1 MQDLHGKVI
10 MNIEDRLQI
19 QDLVSRY
26 AYLVD
31 SFMAAEWLEV
41 FTPDAV
47 LDESAFGMGRYEGHD
62 ALLAYAQA
70 IAGRVEHLIHLMS
83 NHLIWESG
91 NDTARGT
98 CFAIVESMQ
107 KTGAR
112 ARYHVKYEDE
122 YKRIDGRWLIHRRIL
137 RSSFPPEILAS
148 A

>member
-1 MQDLHGKVI
+1 MD
-10 MNIEDRLQI
+10 IEDRFQI

-26 AYLVD
+26 AFFVD
-31 SFMAAEWLEV
+31 SFMTREWVDV

-62 ALLAYAQA
+62 ALLGYAEA
-70 IAGRVEHLIHLMS
+70 IARRVEHLIHVMS
-83 NHLIWESG
+83 NHLIWESTA
-91 NDTARGT
+91 DTARGT

-122 YKRIDGRWLIHRRIL
+122 YKKIDGKWLIHRRIL
-137 RSSFPPEILAS
+137 RTSFPPEILAT
-148 A
+148 AQE